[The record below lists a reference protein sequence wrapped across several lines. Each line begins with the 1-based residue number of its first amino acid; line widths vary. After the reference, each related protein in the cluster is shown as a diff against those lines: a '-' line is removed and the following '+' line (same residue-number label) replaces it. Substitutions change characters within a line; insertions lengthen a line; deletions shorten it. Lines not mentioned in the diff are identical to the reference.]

1 MKSMDMKLKLHE
13 VLNLN
18 QTLKLIIDD
27 TETKI
32 DSLFKFKLLSIMK
45 SIEPH
50 VSNFEIIRNEKINE
64 YGKETENGNI
74 GISPEDTDAIKQ
86 FNDDLVQVIDSQV
99 SVNIH
104 PLKANEVFDKG
115 VKAEYLM
122 GLYPIIEE

>member
-1 MKSMDMKLKLHE
+1 MDMKLKLHE